1 MEPLLGNV
9 VEIPPLR
16 IEFWS
21 GEIQKLRV
29 YRIELQLSSIAAGP
43 P

>member
-21 GEIQKLRV
+21 EAIQKLSV
-29 YRIELQLSSIAAGP
+29 YQIELQLGSIAAGP